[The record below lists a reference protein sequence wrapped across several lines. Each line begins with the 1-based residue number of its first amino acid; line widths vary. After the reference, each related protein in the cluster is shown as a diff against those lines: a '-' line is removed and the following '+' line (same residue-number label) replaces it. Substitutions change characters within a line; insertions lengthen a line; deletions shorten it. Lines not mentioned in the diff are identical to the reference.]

1 MCSYPLKDPSL
12 VTAGA
17 RERGA
22 RPPAA
27 LASRPGVVQGAY
39 PERRD
44 ERPPVLSR
52 ALRAL
57 IGTVSVPRRA
67 TRSGIAAFARSVDR
81 EAVGLDDL
89 SDARFDDAIAELRGA
104 LRREGL
110 RESLLRRGFA
120 LVREAARRTLGTV
133 HYDVQLFGGWVMA
146 QSGLAELE
154 TGEGK
159 TMAATLPASVA
170 ALAGIPVHVIT
181 ANDYLVER
189 DAEAMGPIYARL
201 GITVGSVV
209 EREQSRQAR
218 RAAYACDVTYVT
230 NKQVAFDY
238 LRDRVQGAGAHHL
251 ARELGLEDEDGGAV
265 LRGLC
270 FAIVDE
276 ADSVLIDDARTPL
289 ILSREGTP
297 ADQRSVRTALWL
309 ARSLDA
315 GAHYRLDRRRAEVE
329 LTEKGRVRLE
339 ELARSLTGPLA
350 GPRRR
355 EEWVRRALSAE
366 HLFERDRH
374 YLVRD
379 EAIQII
385 DLPTGRRAPDRAFE
399 GGIHSMIE
407 AKEGLTL
414 TPQRETAARISYQRF
429 FRRYLRLAGMTGT
442 AREVA
447 RELWSVYG
455 LRTVTVP
462 TRLPSRRRGMGLRVL
477 PTADAKWRAAVERIR
492 GLHRAGR
499 PVLAGTSS
507 VGASEHLSAL
517 LLEVG
522 LRHQVLSARQDR
534 EEARV
539 VAGAG
544 EAGRITVSTRMAG
557 RGTDIRLGPGVA
569 EAGGLAV
576 IATELGEARRID
588 RQLFGRCG
596 RQGAPGSY
604 EQLISLE
611 GRLLEVHLPGW
622 VRRALSG
629 GRLWRPVGILLTQI
643 AQRAEERRS
652 ALARLRLL
660 QSERIFEEMLAFSG
674 RRE

>member
-1 MCSYPLKDPSL
+1 VSSHS
-12 VTAGA
+12 
-17 RERGA
+17 E
-22 RPPAA
+22 AA
-27 LASRPGVVQGAY
+27 LAFRPGVVQGAY

-52 ALRAL
+52 VRRTVLGAL
-57 IGTVSVPRRA
+57 SVPQRA
-67 TRSGIAAFARSVDR
+67 SRARVSALVGRVDS
-81 EAVGLDDL
+81 EGAGLDDL
-89 SDARFDDAIAELRGA
+89 GDARFDQAVAELRDA

-110 RESLLRRGFA
+110 RESLLPRGFA
-120 LVREAARRTLGTV
+120 LVREAARRTLGTT
-133 HYDVQLFGGWVMA
+133 HFDVQLFGGWVMA

-159 TMAATLPASVA
+159 TLAATLPASVA

-189 DAEAMGPIYARL
+189 DAEAMGPVYARL
-201 GITVGSVV
+201 GLTVGSVV

-238 LRDRVQGAGAHHL
+238 LRDRLEGAGDRHL
-251 ARELGLEDEDGGAV
+251 AHELGLDGGDGGVV

-270 FAIVDE
+270 FAIIDE

-289 ILSREGTP
+289 ILSRQGTP
-297 ADQRSVRTALWL
+297 ADEPSVRTALWL
-309 ARSLDA
+309 ARSLEVET
-315 GAHYRLDRRRAEVE
+315 HYHLDPRRAQVE
-329 LTEKGRVRLE
+329 LTREGHAHLE
-339 ELARSLTGPLA
+339 ELARSLAGPLA
-350 GPRRR
+350 GPQRR
-355 EEWVRRALSAE
+355 EEWVKRALSAE
-366 HLFERDRH
+366 HFFERDRH

-379 EAIQII
+379 GAVQII
-385 DLPTGRRAPDRAFE
+385 DLPTGRRAPDRSFE
-399 GGIHSMIE
+399 GGIHSLIE
-407 AKEGLTL
+407 AKEGLPL
-414 TPQRETAARISYQRF
+414 TPQRETVARISYQRF

-447 RELWSVYG
+447 RELWNIYG

-462 TRLPSRRRGMGLRVL
+462 TRLPSHRLGLDMRVF
-477 PTADAKWRAAVERIR
+477 PTADAKWTGVVERIR
-492 GLHRAGR
+492 GLHGAGR
-499 PVLAGTSS
+499 PVLVGTSS
-507 VGASEHLSAL
+507 VEASEHLSAL
-517 LLEVG
+517 LADVG
-522 LRHQVLSARQDR
+522 LEHQVLSARQDR

-539 VAGAG
+539 VARAG
-544 EAGRITVSTRMAG
+544 EAGRITVATRMAG

-569 EAGGLAV
+569 EEGGLAV
-576 IATELGEARRID
+576 LATELGEARRID

-604 EQLISLE
+604 QQLISLE
-611 GRLLEVHLPGW
+611 ERLLENHLRGW
-622 VRRALSG
+622 VLGALRG
-629 GRLWRPVGILLTQI
+629 GVFSRPLRILLTQI

-674 RRE
+674 RGE

>member
-1 MCSYPLKDPSL
+1 MSSFDATL
-12 VTAGA
+12 
-17 RERGA
+17 
-22 RPPAA
+22 A
-27 LASRPGVVQGAY
+27 LRPGVAQGAY

-44 ERPPVLSR
+44 GRPPALLR
-52 ALRAL
+52 ALRAVV
-57 IGTVSVPRRA
+57 GGVSVPRRA
-67 TRSGIAAFARSVDR
+67 SRTRIAAFVRSVDR
-81 EAVGLDDL
+81 EAAGLDDW
-89 SDARFDDAIAELRGA
+89 SDARFDDAVRELRGA
-104 LRREGL
+104 LRRSGL
-110 RESLLRRGFA
+110 REPLVRRGFA
-120 LVREAARRTLGTV
+120 LVREAARRTLGTP

-146 QSGLAELE
+146 HNGLAELE

-159 TMAATLPASVA
+159 TLAATLPASVA
-170 ALAGIPVHVIT
+170 GLAGIPVHVIT

-189 DAEAMGPIYARL
+189 DAGAMGPLYARL
-201 GITVGSVV
+201 GIKTGSVV
-209 EREQSRQAR
+209 EREPDRQAR

-238 LRDRVQGAGAHHL
+238 LRDRLEGAGTRRI
-251 ARELGLEDEDGGAV
+251 ARDLDLGSADGASQPV

-289 ILSREGTP
+289 ILSRPGAAVDEDG
-297 ADQRSVRTALWL
+297 VRAALEL

-315 GAHYRLDRRRAEVE
+315 VTHYRVDRRRARLE
-329 LTEKGRVRLE
+329 LTEEGHARLE
-339 ELARSLTGPLA
+339 ELARPLAGPLA

-355 EEWVRRALSAE
+355 EEWVHRALCAE

-379 EAIQII
+379 GAVQII
-385 DLPTGRRAPDRAFE
+385 DLPTGRRAPDRSFE
-399 GGIHSMIE
+399 GGMQALIE
-407 AKEGLTL
+407 AREAVAL
-414 TPQRETAARISYQRF
+414 TPQRETVARVSYQRF

-462 TRLPSRRRGMGLRVL
+462 TRLPSRRLGAGPQILRA
-477 PTADAKWRAAVERIR
+477 ADARWKAALERIR
-492 GLHRAGR
+492 ELHAAGR
-499 PVLAGTSS
+499 PVLVGTSS

-517 LLEVG
+517 LSQAG
-522 LRHQVLSARQDR
+522 LAHQVLSARQDR

-539 VAGAG
+539 VERAG
-544 EAGRITVSTRMAG
+544 EMGRITVATRMAG
-557 RGTDIRLGPGVA
+557 RGTDITLGPGVA

-576 IATELGEARRID
+576 ISTELGEARRID

-604 EQLISLE
+604 EQLVSLE
-611 GRLLEVHLPGW
+611 DQLLETHVPDWLRSAVGEGW
-622 VRRALSG
+622 LS
-629 GRLWRPVGILLTQI
+629 RLAGILLSQI

-652 ALARLRLL
+652 ALARRRLL
-660 QSERIFEEMLAFSG
+660 ESERVLGELLAFSG